1 MVAMNGKHLVAA
13 ATDRRTLPWLLLGA
27 IPAAIALS
35 PVVRILGLGAPLA
48 IAGLAVITGLGAHAI
63 ATRRLLGSTVFQH
76 EMERNEMG
84 AELYAQLG
92 RIEHLARRMDPRLKS
107 ILPFGEK
114 RSLWVRKEQ
123 MKERARAVYREWK
136 GRPEQYY
143 EHFRN
148 TQLALQLSEM
158 HLRLLSNYQAIW
170 VKNGPLDL
178 GGFLKELLR
187 EVPRVAGPRAAQ
199 PVQMVGSFL
208 GLDLGPERPDR
219 EKEAYLETLT
229 DLEAEVDRLHRRFFH
244 LDRAPEGERV
254 RDLLVEARAWDEALQ
269 EVSRRSRVRTR

>member
-1 MVAMNGKHLVAA
+1 MNGKHLVAA

-35 PVVRILGLGAPLA
+35 PVAPILGLGVPFA
-48 IAGLAVITGLGAHAI
+48 IAGLALLPGLGAHAL
-63 ATRRLLGSTVFQH
+63 ATKRLLGTTEFQH
-76 EMERNEMG
+76 EMERYEMG
-84 AELYAQLG
+84 AELFAHLG
-92 RIEHLARRMDPRLKS
+92 RIERLAQTMDPRLKS

-136 GRPEQYY
+136 GRPAQYF

-148 TQLALQLSEM
+148 TQLALQLAEM

-170 VKNGPLDL
+170 IGNAPLDL
-178 GGFLKELLR
+178 GRFLKDVLR
-187 EVPRVAGPRAAQ
+187 EVPRVAGPGATQ
-199 PVQMVGSFL
+199 PIRMVGSFL

-219 EKEAYLETLT
+219 EKEAYLETLS
-229 DLEAEVDRLHRRFFH
+229 DIEAEVDRLHRRFFH
-244 LDRAPEGERV
+244 LERAPEGERV
-254 RDLLVEARAWDEALQ
+254 RELLVEAHAWEDALQ
-269 EVSRRSRVRTR
+269 EVNRRSRVRVR

>member
-1 MVAMNGKHLVAA
+1 MNGKHLVAA

-27 IPAAIALS
+27 IPAAIAFS
-35 PVVRILGLGAPLA
+35 PVLPILGLGAP
-48 IAGLAVITGLGAHAI
+48 IVVAGLALIPGIGAHAI
-63 ATRRLLGSTVFQH
+63 ATKRLLGSTKFQH

-84 AELYAQLG
+84 AELYAQMG
-92 RIEHLARRMDPRLKS
+92 KIERLSQTMDPRLKS

-148 TQLALQLSEM
+148 AQLGLQLAEM
-158 HLRLLSNYQAIW
+158 HLRLLSNYQAIF
-170 VKNGPLDL
+170 VTNGPMDL
-178 GGFLKELLR
+178 GRFLKDVLR
-187 EVPRVAGPRAAQ
+187 EVPRVAGPRATQ
-199 PVQMVGSFL
+199 PIQMVGNFL

-219 EKEAYLETLT
+219 EKEAYLETLS
-229 DLEAEVDRLHRRFFH
+229 DLESEVDRLHRRFFH
-244 LDRAPEGERV
+244 LERAPEGERV

-269 EVSRRSRVRTR
+269 EVNRRSRVRVR

>member
-1 MVAMNGKHLVAA
+1 MNGKHLVAA
-13 ATDRRTLPWLLLGA
+13 ATDRRTLPWLLIGA
-27 IPAAIALS
+27 IPAAIALT
-35 PVVRILGLGAPLA
+35 PVVPILGLGAPLA
-48 IAGLAVITGLGAHAI
+48 VAGLALLPGLGAHAF
-63 ATRRLLGSTVFQH
+63 ATKRLLGSTKFQH

-84 AELYAQLG
+84 AELFAHLG
-92 RIEHLARRMDPRLKS
+92 RIERLSLKMDPRLKS

-143 EHFRN
+143 ERFRD
-148 TQLALQLSEM
+148 TQLSLQLAEM

-178 GGFLKELLR
+178 GRFLKDVLR
-187 EVPRVAGPRAAQ
+187 EVPRVAGPRATE
-199 PVQMVGSFL
+199 PIQMVGNFL

-219 EKEAYLETLT
+219 EKEAYLETLS

-244 LDRAPEGERV
+244 LERAPEGERV
-254 RDLLVEARAWDEALQ
+254 RDLLVEARAWEEALQ
-269 EVSRRSRVRTR
+269 EVNRRSRVRVR